1 MGMPTS
7 CDAWQRGVRGDIHED
22 MTASAVYPS
31 ERRSPARMASR
42 PFSGVVRAEVLAV
55 TSYLPAQVRSSGDVE
70 ALIAAAS
77 PGLRLRRG
85 LIAARTGIRSRRVA
99 ADHEQC
105 SDLAVAAARDALAQ
119 AGMRTQDVDLLIFAA
134 AGQDLIEPATAHI
147 VQQKLGTRATVF
159 DVKNACNSFLNGLQV
174 AEAMIAAR
182 SALHALVVTGEVC
195 SRAARYDI
203 RDADEFRRYFPGF
216 TMGDGGA
223 AMLLGPIECERGLRF
238 CGMETASAHWPLAT
252 IASGGSMH
260 PRGEEF
266 AYLAGD
272 GPALKDVF
280 IRLGP
285 AMFHRLMARAGVTF
299 DEVDRIMVHQVG
311 VAYHQEMLDASGIP
325 AALVECTVSEYGN
338 MASASLPVAHAL
350 AQQAGRIRTG
360 QRVMWIGLASGMSV
374 GLAVF
379 DV

>member
-1 MGMPTS
+1 M
-7 CDAWQRGVRGDIHED
+7 HES
-22 MTASAVYPS
+22 MTASAIFPA
-31 ERRSPARMASR
+31 EHRSPSRVTSR
-42 PFSGVVRAEVLAV
+42 PSAGVVRAEVLAV
-55 TSYLPAQVRSSGDVE
+55 TSCLPPATRSSADVE
-70 ALIAAAS
+70 DLIAAAS
-77 PGLRLRRG
+77 PGLRFRRG

-105 SDLAVAAARDALAQ
+105 SDLAVAAARDALAH

-159 DVKNACNSFLNGLQV
+159 DVKNACNSFLNGVQV

-182 SALHALVVTGEVC
+182 AARHALVVTGEVC
-195 SRAARYDI
+195 SRAVRYDI
-203 RDADEFRRYFPGF
+203 SDADELRRYFPGF

-223 AMLLGPIECERGLRF
+223 AMLLGPAEGQKGLRF
-238 CGMETASAHWPLAT
+238 CGMEAASAHWPLAT

-280 IRLGP
+280 IQLGP
-285 AMFHRLMARAGVTF
+285 AMFRRLMARADVSFG
-299 DEVDRIMVHQVG
+299 DVDRIMVHQVG

-325 AALVECTVSEYGN
+325 AAMVECTVAEYGN

-350 AQQAGRIRTG
+350 AQEAGRIRPG